1 MTVFRRG
8 IAHRPGYVSGR
19 LVLRTPTRERGTS
32 MRNQLTHAVAL
43 GAILAL
49 ATPMAWAQGST
60 RAPNIDQS
68 KMDNSIRS
76 YQDAIKY
83 YQAGQMGLAEKELE
97 KFLGSV
103 GEHAG
108 GNFLMGMVQVQQG
121 NLEKART
128 SFKVTIKLDPAMVA
142 PKGWLGAIE
151 AALGNPAGAAE
162 QKAALEKLSAECA
175 GTCARAA
182 DIAEGIQRIDE
193 NVAAAAQPQQPS

>member
-1 MTVFRRG
+1 M
-8 IAHRPGYVSGR
+8 PNR
-19 LVLRTPTRERGTS
+19 LT
-32 MRNQLTHAVAL
+32 QAVAL

-49 ATPMAWAQGST
+49 AAPTAWAQESA
-60 RAPNIDQS
+60 RAPNINQS
-68 KMDNSIRS
+68 KMDSSIRS

-83 YQAGQMGLAEKELE
+83 YQAGQIGLAEKELE

-128 SFKVTIKLDPAMVA
+128 SFKVTVRLDPSMVS

-151 AALGNPAGAAE
+151 AALGNPAAAAE
-162 QKAALEKLSAECA
+162 QKAALEKLSAACA
-175 GTCARAA
+175 GTCPKAGE
-182 DIAEGIQRIDE
+182 IAEGIQRIDE
-193 NVAAAAQPQQPS
+193 NVAAAAAQSQQPS